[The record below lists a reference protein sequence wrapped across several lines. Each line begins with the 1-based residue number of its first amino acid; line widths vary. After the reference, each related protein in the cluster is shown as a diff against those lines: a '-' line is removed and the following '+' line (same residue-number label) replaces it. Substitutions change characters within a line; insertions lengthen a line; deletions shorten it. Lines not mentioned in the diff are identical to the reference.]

1 MHRANIQ
8 TGSVGY
14 SHEEKSV
21 SVPSHV
27 KTFIL
32 AVILALPCT
41 WIAISISDNVATPDS
56 VRDILSPGT
65 TLGNYLVFV
74 QPPHNR
80 VPQPSH
86 YWLVDLRSLGDQL
99 GQWLAV
105 AFFTDL
111 AFYFLLIFGLITITH
126 ALKKP
131 N

>member
-14 SHEEKSV
+14 AYAEKSV
-21 SVPSHV
+21 TAPSYA

-41 WIAISISDNVATPDS
+41 WIAISICDNVATPDS
-56 VRDILSPGT
+56 IRYISSPGT
-65 TLGNYLVFV
+65 MLGNYLVFV
-74 QPPHNR
+74 QPAHNH

-86 YWLVDLRSLGDQL
+86 SWHVDLRSLGDRL
-99 GQWLAV
+99 GKWLAI

-126 ALKKP
+126 ALRKP